1 MFILNIMK
9 HYFTLTLLFLISKTV
24 FSEVFFSA
32 KELSNIYMQPSVE
45 SPIIYPIELGKK
57 LILKKN
63 QDEWANV
70 LDEKTGLVGWIQ
82 KEMLSK
88 EKPKNS
94 GKGKDYESSFIIFEE
109 RVMEMSK
116 SIKEAIS
123 IETFISVEHLGGAAA
138 AITADNEWFKGRRHA
153 NQAFQVYDLWKNQNQ
168 SPSFLSFRNESG
180 EEQFIILSG
189 PHRPR
194 YLKSTK

>member
-1 MFILNIMK
+1 M
-9 HYFTLTLLFLISKTV
+9 
-24 FSEVFFSA
+24 
-32 KELSNIYMQPSVE
+32 
-45 SPIIYPIELGKK
+45 
-57 LILKKN
+57 
-63 QDEWANV
+63 

-82 KEMLSK
+82 KDFLSK

-138 AITADNEWFKGRRHA
+138 AITADNEWFKEEDMLIKHFRFMIYGKIKINHLLFYPLETKVA
-153 NQAFQVYDLWKNQNQ
+153 KSNLLYYLALTDLD
-168 SPSFLSFRNESG
+168 
-180 EEQFIILSG
+180 ILSQ
-189 PHRPR
+189 
-194 YLKSTK
+194 LNSV

>member
-1 MFILNIMK
+1 MFNLNFMK
-9 HYFTLTLLFLISKTV
+9 HFFTLTLLILISKNV
-24 FSEVFFSA
+24 ISEVFFSA
-32 KELSNIYMQPSVE
+32 KEFSNMYMQPSID

-57 LILKKN
+57 LILKKD

-82 KEMLSK
+82 KDFLSK
-88 EKPKNS
+88 NKPENS
-94 GKGKDYESSFIIFEE
+94 GKSDDYKNSFMVFEE

-116 SIKEAIS
+116 SIKEAIA
-123 IETFISVEHLGGAAA
+123 IETFLSVEHLGGAAA
-138 AITADNEWFKGRRHA
+138 AVTADDDWFKGRRHA